1 MKYTVACTAEAD
13 DQLAD
18 IWVMNVDQREAVLR
32 AAQALDSKL
41 EHSSFEVGES
51 REEGFRVLFAPPL
64 GIRFRV
70 STADRLVVIV
80 AFWRY

>member
-13 DQLAD
+13 EQLAD
-18 IWVMNVDQREAVLR
+18 IWVMNVEQREAVLR
-32 AAQALDSKL
+32 AAQALDSEL
-41 EHSSFEVGES
+41 EHSPLEVGES